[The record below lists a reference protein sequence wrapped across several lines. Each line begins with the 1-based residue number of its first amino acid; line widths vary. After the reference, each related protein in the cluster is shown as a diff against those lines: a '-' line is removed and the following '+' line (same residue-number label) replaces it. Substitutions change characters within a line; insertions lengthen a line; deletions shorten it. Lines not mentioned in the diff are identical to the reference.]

1 MNGMKSHFLIAALAL
16 APLLATAAE
25 SVTVRPFSDVAIFLD
40 RQAAATAESLDEVT
54 LAAEISARV
63 AELRALPGQTV
74 EAGEL
79 LVRLEEREY
88 RIGVDSAGAR
98 LAMAEAALD
107 MARIR
112 AERARRLAPDRF
124 VSEDQLLEAE
134 TNLRLAEADR
144 AAARSDLDRAEL
156 MLSRTRIEAPFT
168 AAVTRKLVSPGTLAA
183 PGTPLLELIASAD
196 IEVRAMIPPD
206 QVDGLEAADSLTF
219 QSGSRS
225 WPLRLE
231 RVAPVISR
239 GSRGREA
246 RLVFVDDPAPA
257 GSEGRL
263 RWTDPKPALPGDFVQ
278 LRDGVLGVL
287 ILDEDGTHAAFHELP
302 GADAGRPY
310 LPPDLAADTLL
321 IDEGRRRVGPGDR
334 VDPSSR

>member
-1 MNGMKSHFLIAALAL
+1 MKNSLLIAALAL
-16 APLLATAAE
+16 APLLASAAE
-25 SVTVRPFSDVAIFLD
+25 SVSVRPFSDVAIYLD

-74 EAGEL
+74 EPGEL

-88 RIGVDSAGAR
+88 RIALDSARAR
-98 LAMAEAALD
+98 LSMADAALD

-134 TNLRLAEADR
+134 TNLRLAEADL
-144 AAARSDLDRAEL
+144 AAARSDLERAEL
-156 MLSRTRIEAPFT
+156 MLSRTRIEAPF
-168 AAVTRKLVSPGTLAA
+168 AGAVTRKLVSPGTLAA
-183 PGTPLLELIASAD
+183 PGTPLLELVASAN

-206 QVDGLEAADSLTF
+206 QVDGLQAADSIAF
-219 QSGSRS
+219 ESGTRS
-225 WPLRLE
+225 WPLRLA
-231 RVAPVISR
+231 RIAPVISR

-246 RLVFVDDPAPA
+246 RLVFIGDGAPA

-263 RWTDPKPALPGDFVQ
+263 RWTDPDPALPGDFVQ
-278 LRDGVLGVL
+278 LRNGVLGVL
-287 ILDEDGTHAAFHELP
+287 ILDDEGTHAAFHELP

-310 LPPDLAADTLL
+310 LPPDLDADTLL
-321 IDEGRRRVGPGDR
+321 IDEGRRRIGPGDR